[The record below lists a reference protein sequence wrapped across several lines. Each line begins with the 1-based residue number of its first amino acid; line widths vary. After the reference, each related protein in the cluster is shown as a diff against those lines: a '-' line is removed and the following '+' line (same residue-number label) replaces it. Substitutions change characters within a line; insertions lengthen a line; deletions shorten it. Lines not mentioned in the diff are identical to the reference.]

1 MGTPR
6 KIFLSNLL
14 LLIGINLLI
23 KPFYLLVIE
32 AQVQERTG
40 PSNFGIYFA
49 LLNISYI
56 LNILPDLGITN
67 WNNRHIA
74 QLGQVFR
81 NDLLHLLRLRA
92 ILAAVYLAV
101 CLVFALTLHY
111 NNQEITILLVLAI
124 NQILATGILFMR
136 SYLSGLH
143 AFGADRIISVCDRLL
158 LIALLGAALI
168 LTPENEEF
176 PIEYL
181 VLSQTWAYLI
191 TLLLS
196 FVLVWKR
203 RTNNEIKEYY
213 TSKSILSASI
223 PFAALI
229 ILSMM
234 SGRVDAVMLERMS
247 GSFEAGIYAMTY
259 RLGDMLNMISYLFA
273 VLLLPIF
280 SRMLSKNENVE
291 PVFKTAFKL
300 LLTGCV
306 WLTFVCAFHAEWILE
321 KLYNSHIAEAS
332 LVLPWTVAA
341 AALFSLQYTTG
352 TLLTAAGKMKAMIII
367 AAFALVLNIALN
379 LFLIPIAAAEGAAQA
394 AFFTQLFV
402 FSIQVISTQRHFR
415 TWGRDILVRSTA
427 FITICWGLAFVCKS
441 ISEQSPYVL
450 TLFTLCTLITGV
462 SLHMIPLKDL
472 LNNFKSENAS

>member
-1 MGTPR
+1 MGAPR

-23 KPFYLLVIE
+23 KPLYLLVIE

-40 PSNFGIYFA
+40 PADFGIYFA

-74 QLGQVFR
+74 QQGHVYREELIQ
-81 NDLLHLLRLRA
+81 LLRLRLV
-92 ILAAVYLAV
+92 LAVIYLIV
-101 CLVFALTLHY
+101 CLVFAATLHY
-111 NNQEITILLVLAI
+111 NGHEIVLLLILAF
-124 NQILATGILFMR
+124 NQILATGVLFMR

-158 LIALLGAALI
+158 LIVLLGAALLFI
-168 LTPENEEF
+168 PADEHF

-181 VLSQTWAYLI
+181 ILGQTVAYGL

-196 FVLVWKR
+196 FFFVWKR
-203 RTNNEIKEYY
+203 RTDNKKIEVH
-213 TSKSILSASI
+213 TSKRVLSASI
-223 PFAALI
+223 PFATLI

-234 SGRVDAVMLERMS
+234 SGRIDAVMLERMS

-280 SRMLSKNENVE
+280 SRMLSMGENIQ
-291 PVFKTAFKL
+291 PVFITAFKL

-306 WLTFVCAFHAEWILE
+306 WLTLVCAFHADWILE
-321 KLYNSHIAEAS
+321 KLYNSHIEEAS
-332 LVLPWTVAA
+332 VVMPWTVAA
-341 AALFSLQYTTG
+341 ASLFSLQYTTG
-352 TLLTAAGKMKAMIII
+352 TLLTAASKMKVMIVI
-367 AAFALVLNIALN
+367 AAVALCLNIVLNII
-379 LFLIPIAAAEGAAQA
+379 LIPIAAAEGAAKA

-402 FSIQVISTQRHFR
+402 FCIQVISTQRQFHV
-415 TWGRDILVRSTA
+415 WSMDILIRS
-427 FITICWGLAFVCKS
+427 ITFLIICCGLAS
-441 ISEQSPYVL
+441 ICESVHEHSLYVL
-450 TLFTLCTLITGV
+450 LLFTLCTLMIGA
-462 SLHMIPLKDL
+462 SLKMIPLKEL
-472 LNNFKSENAS
+472 LSNFKSENAS